1 MESRSGRAAWW
12 CFSASCPLCAT
23 EKHFKGTKQ
32 RKCSFIASI
41 LTLQYERRE
50 GKAVSNSIQCVIRS
64 LYPVLFTPSSSSDL
78 HGITEVVFCCLA
90 LPFPAPLCSSALCF
104 GPGLQASLRSFPPS
118 FCVLAQSAALV
129 LGFFQHCQCRL
140 CRLLIPLVL
149 IKIKLQY
156 NF

>member
-12 CFSASCPLCAT
+12 CFSASCPLCTT

-50 GKAVSNSIQCVIRS
+50 GKAVSNSIQCMIRS

-78 HGITEVVFCCLA
+78 HGIIEVVFCCLA
-90 LPFPAPLCSSALCF
+90 LPFPAD
-104 GPGLQASLRSFPPS
+104 
-118 FCVLAQSAALV
+118 VLAQGYRPPWEAFLPGSESWLNLLHWCWVFSNTASADCAACLSHWFW
-129 LGFFQHCQCRL
+129 L
-140 CRLLIPLVL
+140 
-149 IKIKLQY
+149 K
-156 NF
+156 